1 MKSLPHWVRMPWFK
15 ALAVVLALTGLY
27 AVLGFVLLPRL
38 AERFAPELAARYL
51 KRHLSIAEVR
61 FDPFRFS
68 LDLQG
73 FALDEVSGEPLL
85 SFARLSLNLDPVGL
99 LDNTLTFSEALVEKP
114 SVDLVVDAEGRL
126 NLAKLADELP
136 ESAEPGKRDGQ
147 PLAVTFKHLSMVG
160 GKVRF
165 ADRSRTAPFEETFDS
180 IDLEVADLSTLPE
193 VQGTHH
199 VTAKFRERGILD
211 WRGGISINPPYSEGD
226 LRVGNV
232 PLAALWPFVK
242 ERIALAEPGGEL
254 GAVAHYRLA
263 EGPAGLDLSVSGLTA
278 EIEGLKLIPEGGSEP
293 ILTLARLEARDA
305 GFDPANR
312 LVRVPKFEIREG
324 RLRAAVDEAGEI
336 DWLKLSR
343 PDAPAAAPPV
353 SKDQPEPPWRVEVGA
368 FSMAKIGVDYA
379 DASRRAPVRLGVGAL
394 ELSFAAAMEVGAE
407 DLKTAI
413 SRLAIRMDNIALTA
427 AGASGQRE
435 DLATLE
441 SLTVEDG
448 NLDLAKREI
457 AIGRIALKGGGTRI
471 VREAAGGVLPA
482 EALAPKA
489 RAGRPP
495 EPPEAGAWRYALQQF
510 VLEDFGVA
518 MADRTFVPA
527 IAYDLD
533 RLRLSLGPVA
543 SGAVT
548 PMTFDAAFAVRQG
561 GEFKASGSLSQSL
574 DQADGEVR
582 LERIDL
588 KSLHPLVAR
597 FSRLRL
603 ESGDLSAQLEFGYR
617 QDSGTAL
624 KAKGDL
630 SVGGLLLKETASG
643 KRFLSWKN
651 LSAEALDFGLAEGR
665 LAVKQVRI
673 AEPGWNMEIFEDR
686 STNIERIFA
695 GDRPPGAAPK
705 AVEGRRRTEKSKP
718 LLVTVEAVRVEKG
731 DIDFSDMSLVLPFA
745 TRIHDFFGTAAG
757 LSTRPEARTMLQFH
771 GQVDRYGAVNVYG
784 QLSPLAPKHFGDV
797 SVAFRNVDMPSLSP
811 YSATFA
817 GREITSGKLNLDI
830 RYQIDDGRLRNDN
843 RIVLER
849 FALGERIESPKAVS
863 LPLDL
868 AVALLTDGDGKIEVS
883 VPVEG
888 DLGNPRF
895 DYGKVIWE
903 AFVNVIT
910 RTVTAPFRAL
920 GGLFGGNGEEMGGV
934 LFEPGRADI
943 GPPELEKLHKVMVA
957 LAQRPRLSL
966 EVRGGVDPDLDG
978 RALKSL
984 QVRRALAAKLGFR
997 WSPEEEPGPVP
1008 FDSAAS
1014 QSALEELA
1022 DERGGPNAVDK
1033 LQAAFEKKEG
1043 RKVGRIGRVS
1053 ALVGRPSP
1061 DSAFYRAL
1069 FEHLVETAPLA
1080 AQDLEALAGRRAQAV
1095 AVELTRRGALDPGRV
1110 KVGDTTS
1117 GDVRDRRIVTTLDLR
1132 PAGG

>member
-1 MKSLPHWVRMPWFK
+1 MTFLPQWLRTPWSK
-15 ALAVVLALTGLY
+15 AFAAVLALIGLY
-27 AVLGFVLLPRL
+27 AVLGFLLLPKL
-38 AERFAPELAARYL
+38 AEQFAPELAARYL
-51 KRHLSIAEVR
+51 KRQLSIAEVS
-61 FDPFRFS
+61 FNPFRFS
-68 LDLQG
+68 LELRG
-73 FALDEVSGEPLL
+73 GALAEVSGEPLL
-85 SFARLSLNLDPVGL
+85 SFARLFLDLDPVGL
-99 LDNTLTFSEALVEKP
+99 LDNTWTFSEALVERP

-126 NLAKLADELP
+126 NLAKLGNELP
-136 ESAEPGKRDGQ
+136 ESAEPGKREGQ

-165 ADRSRTAPFEETFDS
+165 ADRSRTAPFDETFDS
-180 IDLEVADLSTLPE
+180 IDIEVADLSTLPE
-193 VQGTHH
+193 AQGTQH

-211 WRGGISINPPYSEGD
+211 WRGRVSINPPYAEGE

-242 ERIALAEPGGEL
+242 ERLALAEPVGEL
-254 GAVAHYRLA
+254 GCVAHYRLA
-263 EGPAGLDLSVSGLTA
+263 EGPAGLALSVSGLNA
-278 EIEGLKLIPEGGSEP
+278 QIEGLKLTPEGGSEP
-293 ILTLARLEARDA
+293 ILDLARIEAKEV
-305 GFDPANR
+305 GFDQGNR

-343 PDAPAAAPPV
+343 SDALAAAPPV
-353 SKDQPEPPWRVEVGA
+353 SKDQPEPPWRVGVGA
-368 FSMAKIGVDYA
+368 FSMAEIAVDYA
-379 DASRRAPVRLGVGAL
+379 DATRRAPVRLGVGAL
-394 ELSFAAAMEVGAE
+394 ELSFAADMEVGAE
-407 DLKTAI
+407 DWKAAI
-413 SRLAIRMDNIALTA
+413 NRLTIRMDNIGLTA
-427 AGASGQRE
+427 AGVSGQRE

-441 SLTVEDG
+441 SLTVEDA
-448 NLDLAKREI
+448 NLDLAKREA
-457 AIGRIALKGGGTRI
+457 AIGRITLKGGGTRI
-471 VREAAGGVLPA
+471 VRETAGGIMPA

-489 RAGRPP
+489 SASRPP
-495 EPPEAGAWRYALQQF
+495 EPPEAGAWRYAVQQVVLQ
-510 VLEDFGVA
+510 DFALA
-518 MADRTFVPA
+518 MADRTFTPA
-527 IAYDLD
+527 IAYDLEN
-533 RLRLSLGPVA
+533 LQLSLGPVA
-543 SGAVT
+543 SGVDT

-561 GEFKASGSLSQSL
+561 GEFKASGSLSQRL

-582 LERIDL
+582 LGRIDL
-588 KSLHPLVAR
+588 KSLHPLLAR
-597 FSRLRL
+597 FSGLKL

-617 QDSGTAL
+617 QDTGTAL

-630 SVGGLLLKETASG
+630 SVGGLLVKETATG

-651 LSAEALDFGLAEGR
+651 LSAEMLDFGLAERR
-665 LAVKQVRI
+665 LAVKHVRI

-686 STNIERIFA
+686 STNIQRIFA

-705 AVEGRRRTEKSKP
+705 AVEGRRRTEQSKP
-718 LLVTVEAVRVEKG
+718 WLVTVEAVRVEKG
-731 DIDFSDMSLVLPFA
+731 DIDFSDRSLVLPFA

-830 RYQIDDGRLRNDN
+830 RYQIEDGRLKNDN

-868 AVALLTDGDGKIEVS
+868 AVALLTDGDGKIDVS

-920 GGLFGGNGEEMGGV
+920 GRLFVGDGEDMGGV
-934 LFEPGRADI
+934 LFEPGSADI
-943 GPPELEKLHKVMVA
+943 APPELEKLNNIMIVLV
-957 LAQRPRLSL
+957 QRPQLDL
-966 EVRGGVDPDLDG
+966 EVQGGFDPELDG

-984 QVRRALAAKLGFR
+984 QVRRAVAGKLGFR

-1008 FDSAAS
+1008 FDSTAT
-1014 QSALEELA
+1014 QSVLEELA
-1022 DERGGPNAVDK
+1022 GERGGPNAVEK
-1033 LQAAFEKKEG
+1033 FQTAFEKKEG
-1043 RKVGRIGRVS
+1043 RKAERIGRVS
-1053 ALVGRPSP
+1053 ALMGRPSP

-1069 FEHLVETAPLA
+1069 FDYLVETAPLS
-1080 AQDLEALAGRRAQAV
+1080 AQDLATLAGRRAQAV
-1095 AVELTRRGALDPGRV
+1095 ASVLTQRGALDSGRIQI
-1110 KVGDTTS
+1110 GETAS
-1117 GDVRDRRIVTTLDLR
+1117 GDVRDGRIVIRLAVK

>member
-1 MKSLPHWVRMPWFK
+1 MKSLPQWVRMPWFK
-15 ALAVVLALTGLY
+15 AFAVMLALSGLY
-27 AVLGFVLLPRL
+27 AVVGFLLLPRL
-38 AERFAPELAARYL
+38 AEHFVPELAARYL

-61 FDPFRFS
+61 FDPFRFR
-68 LDLQG
+68 LELQG

-99 LDNTLTFSEALVEKP
+99 LDNAWTFSEALVENP
-114 SVDLVVDAEGRL
+114 SLDLVVDAEGRV
-126 NLAKLADELP
+126 NLAKLADDLP
-136 ESAEPGKRDGQ
+136 KAAESGTREGE
-147 PLAVTFKHLSMVG
+147 PLALTFEHLSMVG

-165 ADRSRTAPFEETFDS
+165 ADRSGTAPFDETFDS

-193 VQGTHH
+193 VQGTQH
-199 VTAKFRERGILD
+199 VTAKFRDRGMLD
-211 WRGGISINPPYSEGD
+211 WQGRISINPPCSEGD
-226 LRVGNV
+226 LRLGNV

-242 ERIALAEPGGEL
+242 ERLALAEPGGEL

-263 EGPAGLDLSVSGLTA
+263 EGPAGLDLSLSGLTA
-278 EIEGLKLIPEGGSEP
+278 EIDGLRLIPEGGSEP
-293 ILTLARLEARDA
+293 VLALARIEAKEGGIDL
-305 GFDPANR
+305 ANR
-312 LVRVPKFEIREG
+312 LVRVPKFEMREG
-324 RLRAAVDEAGEI
+324 RLRAAVDEAGGI
-336 DWLKLSR
+336 DWAKLLR
-343 PDAPAAAPPV
+343 PGAPAAGGAV
-353 SKDQPEPPWRVEVGA
+353 SNDQPEPPWRIEVGA
-368 FSMAKIGVDYA
+368 FSMAKVGVDYA
-379 DASRRAPVRLGVGAL
+379 DASRNSPIRLGVGAL
-394 ELSFAAAMEVGAE
+394 ELSLAAAVEAGAGN
-407 DLKTAI
+407 LKAAI
-413 SRLAIRMDNIALTA
+413 SRLAIRMDNVALTA
-427 AGASGQRE
+427 TGVSGQHE
-435 DLATLE
+435 ELATLT
-441 SLTVEDG
+441 SLSVEDA
-448 NLDLAKREI
+448 NLDLAKREA
-457 AIGRIALKGGGTRI
+457 AIGRIALKGGGARI
-471 VREAAGGVLPA
+471 VREAAGGIGLA
-482 EALAPKA
+482 EALAPKS
-489 RAGRPP
+489 AGSLPPKPP
-495 EPPEAGAWRYALQQF
+495 ETGAWHYAVRQF
-510 VLEDFGVA
+510 VLEDFGLVL
-518 MADRTFVPA
+518 ADRTFSPA
-527 IAYDLD
+527 IAYELEN
-533 RLRLSLGPVA
+533 LRLSLGPVA
-543 SGAVT
+543 GAEGR
-548 PMTFDAAFAVRQG
+548 PMSFDAAFAVRQG

-597 FSRLRL
+597 FSGLKL
-603 ESGDLSAQLEFGYR
+603 ESGDLSAQLKFGYR
-617 QDSGTAL
+617 QDAGTAL
-624 KAKGDL
+624 KARGDL

-695 GDRPPGAAPK
+695 GGRPAGAAPK
-705 AVEGRRRTEKSKP
+705 KGEGRRRTEKSKP
-718 LLVTVEAVRVEKG
+718 LLVTVEAIRVEKG

-745 TRIHDFFGTAAG
+745 TRIHDFSGAAAG

-771 GQVDRYGAVNVYG
+771 GQVDRYGAVDVYG

-843 RIVLER
+843 QIVLER

-920 GGLFGGNGEEMGGV
+920 GRLFGGNGEEMGGV

-957 LAQRPRLSL
+957 LAQRPQLSL
-966 EVRGGVDPDLDG
+966 EVRGGADPDLDG

-1022 DERGGPNAVDK
+1022 DERGGPDSADEF
-1033 LQAAFEKKEG
+1033 QGAFEKKEG
-1043 RKVGRIGRVS
+1043 RKAERIGRVS

-1069 FEHLVETAPLA
+1069 FDHLVETAPLA
-1080 AQDLEALAGRRAQAV
+1080 AQELEALAGRRARAV
-1095 AVELTRRGALDPGRV
+1095 AEALTRRGALDPGRV
-1110 KVGDTTS
+1110 RVGGTVS
-1117 GDVRDRRIVTTLDLR
+1117 GDVRDRRIVTRLDLIS
-1132 PAGG
+1132 AGS